1 MRGVVGLTIPG
12 ERHAPFLSTRA
23 LSASGGRKTRGQC
36 RAYKALRPP
45 PQSGKAPIDLPRPS
59 VDNPW
64 RDLLPALRR
73 AEGRVVFLAHRIN
86 QLRRV
91 AIRRPMK
98 STAAPEKGGP
108 RVNRDIRA
116 LQVQLIDAEG
126 KNVGAV
132 DIAEGLRLAEEA
144 GLDLVEIVP
153 NATPPVCKI
162 LDFGKFRFLE
172 QKKSSE
178 QRKRQKI
185 VEIKE
190 IKLRP
195 GIDDHDYEVKMRSV
209 RRFFEEGD
217 KVKVTLR
224 FRGREMA
231 HQDIGF
237 KLLQRVR
244 TETAPIAKVEAE
256 PLMEGRQMTM
266 VLAPK

>member
-1 MRGVVGLTIPG
+1 MAGHARTGVD
-12 ERHAPFLSTRA
+12 ESDE
-23 LSASGGRKTRGQC
+23 
-36 RAYKALRPP
+36 
-45 PQSGKAPIDLPRPS
+45 APIDLSLPS
-59 VDNPW
+59 MDNLE
-64 RDLLPALRR
+64 RDLSPAFRR
-73 AEGRVVFLAHRIN
+73 VDGCVVFSAYRVN
-86 QLRRV
+86 EPRRV

-98 STAAPEKGGP
+98 STAVPEKGGP

-116 LQVQLIDAEG
+116 VQVQLIDAEG

-132 DIAEGLRLAEEA
+132 DITEGLRLAEEA

-237 KLLQRVR
+237 KLLQRVK